1 MILLDPRVEVSRV
14 IPNLPARLWRDSG
27 SRLDSCLRRNDN
39 RDASVGELNPKER
52 LVICKLILRGCHT
65 HMADEEIKLSANL
78 QKIADQI
85 EKLTVIEVADL
96 AKYLEEKFGVSAMPM
111 MAAPAVGGVVAADAA
126 PAEEKTAFNVV
137 LTGAGEQKLAVIKAV
152 RELRQDL
159 GLMDAKKLVETPPQ
173 DLLTGVKKEEAEEA
187 KTKLEAAGATVELK

>member
-1 MILLDPRVEVSRV
+1 
-14 IPNLPARLWRDSG
+14 
-27 SRLDSCLRRNDN
+27 
-39 RDASVGELNPKER
+39 
-52 LVICKLILRGCHT
+52 
-65 HMADEEIKLSANL
+65 MADEEKKSEIKLDAKL
-78 QKIADQI
+78 QKIAEQI
-85 EKLTVIEVADL
+85 EKLTVLEVADL

-111 MAAPAVGGVVAADAA
+111 MAAGGVAGAAPAADAE

-137 LTGAGEQKLAVIKAV
+137 ITGAGEQKLAVIKAV

-173 DLLTGVKKEEAEEA
+173 ELLTGVKKEEAEEA